1 MVEVVLTGI
10 LDRAPHR
17 NAAGEIVGLQ
27 WGDLDFRGKFI
38 MLRRQFTRGRIEP
51 TKTSKI
57 RRVDMS
63 DSLAAEL
70 QALKKKRQAD
80 YLKKG
85 SNEIPEWEFINQE
98 GNPLDYY
105 NLKRRH
111 FEKCLEHAKLR
122 RIRFHDLRHTYATLL
137 LMQGESPAYIKDQ
150 LGNSSIKVTW
160 IFTATGYQDRT
171 ARPSTVF
178 LFRPHFQPPKLQPKC
193 N

>member
-1 MVEVVLTGI
+1 MVEVVLSGI

-85 SNEIPEWEFINQE
+85 SNEIPEWVFINQE

-111 FEKCLEHAKLR
+111 FEKCLEH
-122 RIRFHDLRHTYATLL
+122 
-137 LMQGESPAYIKDQ
+137 
-150 LGNSSIKVTW
+150 
-160 IFTATGYQDRT
+160 GYQDRT